1 MSESLYGE
9 PLLAEVYDLFNAW
22 GEDNDFYLGLCSP
35 AVGSTL
41 DLGCGTGL
49 LAAKMAE
56 RAEVVGLDPARA
68 MLDIARAR
76 PGGEQVEWRQD
87 DARNFELSRRFD
99 LIYCAGHAFQSFLT
113 ETDRR
118 AVFRQVRRHL
128 ARGGRFAFETRNPAA
143 RAWLRWENAAPRRAA
158 HPRWGEVELSQSLL
172 SERNGLVSYR
182 SRYRFIDQDWALEA
196 DARLRFCGLAALS
209 AELESEGLR
218 VLALHGDWRGGEWRE
233 GSEEIILTLSRD
245 GDQPVLG

>member
-1 MSESLYGE
+1 MGESLYGE

-35 AVGSTL
+35 AVGSAL

-56 RAEVVGLDPARA
+56 RVEVTGLDPAPA

-76 PGGEQVEWRQD
+76 PGGGQVAWRLA
-87 DARNFELSRRFD
+87 DARDFELNRRFD
-99 LIYCAGHAFQSFLT
+99 LIYCAGHAFQSFLA

-143 RAWLRWENAAPRRAA
+143 RAWLRIRAGA
-158 HPRWGEVELSQSLL
+158 RWNSASACC
-172 SERNGLVSYR
+172 RNGTAWCLTAAATVSSIR
-182 SRYRFIDQDWALEA
+182 AERWKRMPGCVFAVWRRCAPSWSR
-196 DARLRFCGLAALS
+196 
-209 AELESEGLR
+209 
-218 VLALHGDWRGGEWRE
+218 RG
-233 GSEEIILTLSRD
+233 
-245 GDQPVLG
+245 